1 LRDEGTKER
10 GREPEQAMAVRVPL
24 EFAKSTMRLAKP
36 VCDAD
41 GRVMAG
47 SGSVLTPSVLRI
59 LRRLAIQTVA
69 VEDGDHLAGWETI
82 LPLADELG
90 LLAKR
95 LGTVERDSPRAEL
108 HAALERRLVRRA
120 ERLAAEGAPG
130 EPPAGVTP

>member
-1 LRDEGTKER
+1 
-10 GREPEQAMAVRVPL
+10 MAVRVPL

-82 LPLADELG
+82 RPLDDELG

-95 LGTVERDSPRAEL
+95 LGAVERDGPRAEL
-108 HAALERRLVRRA
+108 RAALERRLVRRA

-130 EPPAGVTP
+130 EPPTGGTS